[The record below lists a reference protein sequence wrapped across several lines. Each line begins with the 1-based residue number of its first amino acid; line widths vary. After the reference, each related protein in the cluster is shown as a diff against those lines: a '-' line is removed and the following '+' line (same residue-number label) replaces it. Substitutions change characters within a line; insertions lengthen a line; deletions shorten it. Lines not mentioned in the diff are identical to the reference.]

1 MSKPITCV
9 PATPITFEQRLKLV
23 QAEVQARVAAI
34 PVEQRNGLRAR
45 LWVNWIKRN
54 VLEVA

>member
-1 MSKPITCV
+1 MKPITHA

-23 QAEVQARVAAI
+23 QAEVQARVAAHPI
-34 PVEQRNGLRAR
+34 EQHNGIRAR